1 MHITMIKSMHNALYF
16 GIVQLG
22 GGAVTLIHTV
32 RSTVHYTVVIL
43 FFTRLVNNQAL
54 PINDNFLLLFTVLST
69 DVGYTSYAMRCLIVD
84 KYSILYQKL

>member
-1 MHITMIKSMHNALYF
+1 MHNALYL
-16 GIVQLG
+16 GIVRFG
-22 GGAVTLIHTV
+22 GGGGDAVTLIHTV

-43 FFTRLVNNQAL
+43 FFTRLVNNQTL
-54 PINDNFLLLFTVLST
+54 PMNDNFPLLFTVLST

>member
-1 MHITMIKSMHNALYF
+1 MLYTLALYDW
-16 GIVQLG
+16 G
-22 GGAVTLIHTV
+22 GGAVTLKHTV